1 MQEQPLYFTMYFLYI
16 VMFMNASYN
25 WHFGTRG
32 MSFGRIMK
40 KYLVI
45 LIVSRQK
52 QIQLY
57 MHFSKRKR
65 RNIF

>member
-1 MQEQPLYFTMYFLYI
+1 
-16 VMFMNASYN
+16 MFMNASYN

-40 KYLVI
+40 TYLVI

-57 MHFSKRKR
+57 MYFSKRKR
-65 RNIF
+65 HNTF